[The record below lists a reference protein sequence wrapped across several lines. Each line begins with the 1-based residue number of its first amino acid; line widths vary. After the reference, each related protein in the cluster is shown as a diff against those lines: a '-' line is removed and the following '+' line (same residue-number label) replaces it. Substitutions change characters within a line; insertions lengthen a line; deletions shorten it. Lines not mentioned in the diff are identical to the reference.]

1 MDSETGVALKLWVVM
16 NKALRS
22 VEEHLRRQVESHGLS
37 FTEFAVLEVLLHRG
51 ALPIGELGGRILLT
65 SGSMTYVVDKL
76 EKRGLIR
83 RRACPNDRRVIYAE
97 LTDEGRSLIEPVFQ
111 EHATLIR
118 NLMDG
123 ITPEQQQRVTELL
136 KQLGRYAEALDPQE
150 ALENAE

>member
-97 LTDEGRSLIEPVFQ
+97 LTDEGRSLI
-111 EHATLIR
+111 
-118 NLMDG
+118 
-123 ITPEQQQRVTELL
+123 
-136 KQLGRYAEALDPQE
+136 
-150 ALENAE
+150 

>member
-123 ITPEQQQRVTELL
+123 ITPEQQQTVTELL